1 MSCSSCLITM
11 LDQFCNRWR
20 LWIYRTD
27 NPSECL
33 ALVSHSYTTD
43 KVFSVKNEF
52 LAEEMLKK
60 LACLKC

>member
-1 MSCSSCLITM
+1 M